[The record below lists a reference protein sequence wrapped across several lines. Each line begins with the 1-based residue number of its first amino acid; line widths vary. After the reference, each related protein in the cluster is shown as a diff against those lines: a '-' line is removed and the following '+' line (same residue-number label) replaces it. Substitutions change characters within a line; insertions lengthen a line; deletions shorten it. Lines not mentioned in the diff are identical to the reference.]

1 MFLNR
6 KDFLGLRDLTAEE
19 LEYVL
24 KTAETMKF
32 VIGQKNK
39 KVPHLQGKSVIILFY
54 DSSARAKLSYELA
67 AQHLSA
73 NVVDMMATPASE
85 NRERLQDMGQLID
98 QMGADFIILRHP
110 MSGAARLLAD
120 SVEASVI
127 NAGDG
132 YNENPGQSLLDLLTI
147 KERKGGFEGL
157 KVAIIGDIAHSRVA
171 KSNIWGLLKLGAQVC
186 VTGPSTLIPPE
197 LESFGVK
204 VCYEPSEAVDGAD
217 VILSTRIAAQLK
229 NENLIP
235 SLDEYRSMF
244 LIDEDML
251 KYAKKDAI
259 VMHPG
264 QIQRGVE
271 IATSIVNS
279 RQCIVNDQIAN
290 SVAVRMAMLYILSQ
304 IGGGLSEAFD

>member
-147 KERKGGFEGL
+147 KERKGGFDGL

>member
-186 VTGPSTLIPPE
+186 VTGPSTLIPAG

-204 VCYEPSEAVDGAD
+204 ICYEPAEAVDGAD

-235 SLDEYRSMF
+235 SLDEYRSMS

-251 KYAKKDAI
+251 KYAKKYAI

>member
-204 VCYEPSEAVDGAD
+204 VCYEPSEAVDGAA

>member
-54 DSSARAKLSYELA
+54 DSSARARLSYELA

-186 VTGPSTLIPPE
+186 VTGPSTLIPAG